1 MITKEQSEYLD
12 AISRELGDAMSPFQ
26 ELLLLGFNIE
36 WFYRRIYSRIDNE
49 TAEYGNDDDEDI
61 DPTMEYDYEEEVVN
75 YGYIEGEYDFDEE
88 NEDLRQLGSILRF
101 NNDRKKYFA

>member
-36 WFYRRIYSRIDNE
+36 WFYRRIYSRIDKE
-49 TAEYGNDDDEDI
+49 TAEYGNDDEEI
-61 DPTMEYDYEEEVVN
+61 DPTMEYDYGEENVN

-88 NEDLRQLGSILRF
+88 NEDLKQLGSILRF